1 MDQVTQQNAAMV
13 EEATAASHA
22 LTSEA
27 DTLARLISRFELG
40 EARPHAPTPAQHRP
54 VTAMKTVGHRSGGA
68 ALAPAEDSW
77 DEF

>member
-1 MDQVTQQNAAMV
+1 MV

-40 EARPHAPTPAQHRP
+40 AAKPQTAPEARAPAQHRP
-54 VTAMKTVGHRSGGA
+54 VAAMKTTGHRSGGA
-68 ALAPAEDSW
+68 AAAPAEDSW

>member
-1 MDQVTQQNAAMV
+1 V

-27 DTLARLISRFELG
+27 DALSRLISRFELG
-40 EARPHAPTPAQHRP
+40 EQQAPAPAQRAPAPPQHRP
-54 VTAMKTVGHRSGGA
+54 VPQMKTAGPRGGA
-68 ALAPAEDSW
+68 APAFATQQDSW